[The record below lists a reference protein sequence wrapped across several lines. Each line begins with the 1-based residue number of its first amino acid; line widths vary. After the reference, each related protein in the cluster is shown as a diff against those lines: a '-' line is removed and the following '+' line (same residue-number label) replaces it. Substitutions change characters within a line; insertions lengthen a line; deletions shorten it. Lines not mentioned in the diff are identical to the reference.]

1 MEAAYSLLKMW
12 ERGWSTCVE
21 ARATG
26 TRSGAR
32 REGQNKERDPTEPE
46 KEKNRRGNILREG
59 NTARGRAP
67 SAERAEEKGDTGG
80 EGQPLCM
87 RGSPPVE
94 LGPDAQDEE
103 VEEWGLDEGDFSE
116 NLTFHED
123 SLSILKGTT
132 ATDLGGGVPIWV
144 TTDSGS
150 MTVRP
155 ALTLPRVISAS
166 ELDKMGKLSDTDVA
180 PALPQ
185 STSTSRGNDQWGSED
200 TGGGA
205 TAGN

>member
-1 MEAAYSLLKMW
+1 M
-12 ERGWSTCVE
+12 
-21 ARATG
+21 
-26 TRSGAR
+26 
-32 REGQNKERDPTEPE
+32 
-46 KEKNRRGNILREG
+46 
-59 NTARGRAP
+59 
-67 SAERAEEKGDTGG
+67 
-80 EGQPLCM
+80 
-87 RGSPPVE
+87 
-94 LGPDAQDEE
+94 
-103 VEEWGLDEGDFSE
+103 GLDEGDFSE

-132 ATDLGGGVPIWV
+132 ATDLGGDVPIWV